1 MDSKVPI
8 EIKDLLE
15 EFIKLLNTELYEE
28 IIGVYLHGSI
38 SLGEFDYFKSD
49 IDFIVIL
56 KNKLDDYKLDKL
68 ECIHSILNTKYEKA
82 KKMDGLY
89 INIDD
94 IAKSN
99 EDIDKYPYYHDGK
112 FNKSGYSDNNK
123 VTWWI
128 LKNKGIKLYG
138 KEIIDLDFNV
148 EWKEIQ
154 ETMNYNLNNYWYER
168 VKHVRA
174 LYEHEDFSDAVLTIC
189 RIIYS
194 LKYEDIT
201 SKIKAAKEAKKIVN
215 DKWHNL
221 IDEAISIRND
231 EFVVSSFNTKEKRMA
246 ILVDFILDAI
256 IICNKVYYPKLND
269 NL

>member
-8 EIKDLLE
+8 EIRDLLE

-28 IIGVYLHGSI
+28 ITGVYLYGSI

-68 ECIHSILNTKYEKA
+68 EHIHSILNIRYEKA
-82 KKMDGLY
+82 KKLDGLY

-94 IAKSN
+94 IGKCN
-99 EDIDKYPYYHDGK
+99 NDIDKYPYYHYGK
-112 FNKSGYSDNNK
+112 FNKSGYWDNNK

-138 KEIIDLDFNV
+138 RNMKDLAFNV

-154 ETMNYNLNNYWYER
+154 ETMNYNLNNYWHER
-168 VKHVRA
+168 VKNVIA
-174 LYEHEDFSDAVLTIC
+174 LYEDEDFSDAVLTIC

-194 LKYEDIT
+194 LKYKDIT

-231 EFVVSSFNTKEKRMA
+231 EFVVSNFNTKEKRMA
-246 ILVDFILDAI
+246 VLVDFILDVI
-256 IICNKVYYPKLND
+256 IICNKVYFPKSN
-269 NL
+269 NN